1 VTVTEK
7 ELATAGGI
15 GGGATGIPT
24 ADALRTGT
32 TTTAPIDGALPGARH
47 QTMTVNMGP
56 QHPAT
61 HGVLRI
67 NLELDGEI
75 VVRAMPVCGYLHRGY
90 EKIAESKT
98 YHQFI
103 PYTDR
108 LDYLAPLSN
117 NVAYILA
124 VEKLLGIEAPVRA
137 QWVRVLVCELARIS
151 AHLLGVGTWALDLG
165 AQSMF
170 FYTFRERELIYNLYE
185 KLTGARM
192 TTSFTRIGGIMAD
205 LPDGF
210 LDDMSA
216 FIKQMKKKIDDYERL
231 LTKNRIW
238 IRRTRHIGIIGPAE
252 AVNIGL
258 TGPALRASGVDWDLR
273 RDRPYLVYP
282 ELEFDVV
289 VGSAGDVYDRY
300 LMRIGEMRQSI
311 RILEQVARMI
321 PDGPVNI
328 ADPRISYPP
337 KDRVYSSME
346 ELIYHFKI
354 AAEGVRAPAG
364 EVYHAIENPK
374 GELGFFIKGD
384 GTNHPYRLQIRS
396 PSFLNMQSLPRLCE
410 GHMIAD
416 VIAVIGSLDIV
427 LGEIDR

>member
-1 VTVTEK
+1 MSVAAPEREK
-7 ELATAGGI
+7 TI
-15 GGGATGIPT
+15 
-24 ADALRTGT
+24 
-32 TTTAPIDGALPGARH
+32 RH

-67 NLELDGEI
+67 RLELDGE
-75 VVRAMPVCGYLHRGY
+75 VVLKAVPVCGYLHRGY

-98 YHQFI
+98 WHQFI

-108 LDYLAPLSN
+108 LDYLASLSN

-124 VEKLLGIEAPVRA
+124 VEKLVGVEAPTRA
-137 QWVRVLVCELARIS
+137 QWIRTLVCELSRVS
-151 AHLLGVGTWALDLG
+151 SHLLGVGTWALDIG
-165 AQSMF
+165 AMSMF
-170 FYTFRERELIYNLYE
+170 FYTFRERETIYNLYE
-185 KLTGARM
+185 KLAGTRM

-210 LDDMSA
+210 LDEVRA
-216 FIKQMKKKIDDYERL
+216 FIKPMYGKIDDYERL

-238 IRRTRHIGIIGPAE
+238 IRRTRNVGTISAADAIDM
-252 AVNIGL
+252 GL
-258 TGPALRASGVDWDLR
+258 TGPSLRASGVKWDLR

-282 ELEFDVV
+282 ELDFNVV
-289 VGSAGDVYDRY
+289 TGTEGDVYERY
-300 LMRIGEMRQSI
+300 LVRIQEMRESLK
-311 RILEQVARMI
+311 ILEQICDRI
-321 PDGPVNI
+321 PPGPVNVD
-328 ADPRISYPP
+328 DPRIAYPP

-354 AAEGVRAPAG
+354 AAEGVRAPVG
-364 EVYHAIENPK
+364 QVYQSIENPK
-374 GELGFFIKGD
+374 GELGFYLVGD
-384 GTNHPYRLQIRS
+384 GSNHPFRLQIRS
-396 PSFLNMQSLPRLCE
+396 PSFLNLQSLPRMVE
-410 GHMIAD
+410 GRLIAD

>member
-1 VTVTEK
+1 VNV
-7 ELATAGGI
+7 
-15 GGGATGIPT
+15 
-24 ADALRTGT
+24 
-32 TTTAPIDGALPGARH
+32 TAPDKPTTKTTPSAGTRQH

-56 QHPAT
+56 QHPST

-75 VVRAMPVCGYLHRGY
+75 VVRANPVCGYLHRGY

-98 YHQFI
+98 FHQYI

-124 VEKLLGIEAPVRA
+124 VEKLIGIEAPPRA
-137 QWVRVLVCELARIS
+137 QWIRTMVCELARIS

-165 AQSMF
+165 AQSVF
-170 FYTFRERELIYNLYE
+170 FYTFREREAIYNLYE

-192 TTSFTRIGGIMAD
+192 TTSFTRVGGIMAD

-210 LDDMSA
+210 LDDVRA
-216 FIKQMKKKIDDYERL
+216 FSKMMKRKIDDYERL
-231 LTKNRIW
+231 LSKNRIW
-238 IRRTRHIGIIGPAE
+238 IRRTRGIGVISGAE
-252 AVNIGL
+252 AINIGM
-258 TGPALRASGVDWDLR
+258 TGPALRGSGVNWDLR
-273 RDRPYLVYP
+273 RNRPYLIYP
-282 ELEFDVV
+282 ELDFDVV

-300 LMRIGEMRQSI
+300 LMRIYEMRQSL
-311 RILEQVARMI
+311 RIIDQVCERI
-321 PDGPVNI
+321 PAGPVNI
-328 ADPRISYPP
+328 EDPRISYPP

-354 AAEGVRAPAG
+354 AAEGVRAPKG

-374 GELGFFIKGD
+374 GELGFFIVGD

-396 PSFLNMQSLPRLCE
+396 PSFLSLQSLPRLCE
-410 GHMIAD
+410 GHLIAD

>member
-1 VTVTEK
+1 
-7 ELATAGGI
+7 
-15 GGGATGIPT
+15 
-24 ADALRTGT
+24 
-32 TTTAPIDGALPGARH
+32 
-47 QTMTVNMGP
+47 MTVNMGP
-56 QHPAT
+56 QHPST

-75 VVRAMPVCGYLHRGY
+75 VVRAIPVAGYLHRGY

-98 YHQFI
+98 FHQYI

-117 NVAYILA
+117 NVSYILA
-124 VEKLLGIEAPVRA
+124 VEKLLGITAPTRA
-137 QWVRVLVCELARIS
+137 QWIRVMVCELARIS

-170 FYTFRERELIYNLYE
+170 FYTFREREAIYNLYE

-192 TTSFTRIGGIMAD
+192 TTSFTRVGGIMAD

-210 LDDMSA
+210 LDDLA
-216 FIKQMKKKIDDYERL
+216 GFIKQMMKKIDDYERL

-238 IRRTRHIGIIGPAE
+238 IRRTRHIGVIGPAE
-252 AVNIGL
+252 AINIGL
-258 TGPALRASGVDWDLR
+258 TGPALRGSGVNWDLR

-300 LMRIGEMRQSI
+300 LMRIGEMRQSL
-311 RILEQVARMI
+311 RILDQIVKKI
-321 PDGPVNI
+321 PAGPVNVS
-328 ADPRISYPP
+328 DPRISYPP

-354 AAEGVRAPAG
+354 AAEGHRAPVG

-374 GELGFFIKGD
+374 GELGFFIAGD

-396 PSFLNMQSLPRLCE
+396 PSFLNLQSLPRLCE
-410 GHMIAD
+410 GHLIAD
-416 VIAVIGSLDIV
+416 VIAIIGSLDIV